1 MKPLTLSVVVP
12 CFNERETLPE
22 LHRRVSD
29 VCRACVGRSYE
40 LVLVNDGSTDGT
52 WDLLAALAA
61 RDPHV
66 VAVNLSRNHG
76 HQLALS
82 AGLQL
87 CRADRV
93 FILDCDLQDPPEL
106 LDQMMARMDE
116 GCDVVYGQR
125 TRREGETAFKKAS
138 AHLFYRLLGRL
149 ADVDIPQDTGD
160 FRLMSRRA
168 VDLLNAMPEQHRF
181 IRGMVSWIGLR
192 QEALPYER
200 AARFAGETK
209 YPIAKMLRFA
219 TDAITGFSIRP
230 LRIATWLGLS
240 FSLASL
246 LMMAYVLAAYLIG
259 HTVSGWT
266 SLTLIILLVS
276 AVQFILMGVL
286 GEYVGR
292 LYVEAK
298 KRPLFIV
305 QEVIASPELNAAP
318 KLTAVEA
325 RQ

>member
-1 MKPLTLSVVVP
+1 MKLLTLSVVVP

-22 LHRRVSD
+22 LHRRVSE
-29 VCRACVGRSYE
+29 VCRACVGRNYE

-52 WDLLAALAA
+52 WDLLAFLAA

-82 AGLQL
+82 AGLHL
-87 CRADRV
+87 CRGERV

-106 LDQMMARMDE
+106 LGAMMARMDD

-149 ADVDIPQDTGD
+149 ADVDIPPDTGD

-168 VDLLNAMPEQHRF
+168 VDQLNAMPEQHRF
-181 IRGMVSWIGLR
+181 IRGMVSWMGLR
-192 QEALPYER
+192 QEPLPYER

-209 YPIAKMLRFA
+209 YPLGKMIRFA
-219 TDAITGFSIRP
+219 VDAITGFSIRP
-230 LRIATWLGLS
+230 LRLATWLGLF
-240 FSLASL
+240 FSLASMV
-246 LMMAYVLAAYLIG
+246 LMTYVLIAYLFGQTIN
-259 HTVSGWT
+259 GWT
-266 SLTLIILLVS
+266 SLTLIILMVS

-305 QEVIASPELNAAP
+305 QEVLASPELTAAP
-318 KLTAVEA
+318 KLTSVEA
-325 RQ
+325 RK

>member
-1 MKPLTLSVVVP
+1 MKPLALSVIVP
-12 CFNERETLPE
+12 CFNESETLPA
-22 LHRRVSD
+22 LHRRVTD
-29 VCRACVGRSYE
+29 ACRACVGRSYE
-40 LVLVNDGSTDGT
+40 LVLVNDGSTDVT
-52 WDLLAALAA
+52 WDLLADLAA
-61 RDPHV
+61 RDPHI

-87 CRADRV
+87 CRGNRV

-106 LDQMMARMDE
+106 LGAMMARMDA

-125 TRREGETAFKKAS
+125 TRRAGETAFKKAS
-138 AHLFYRLLGRL
+138 AHFFYRLLGRL
-149 ADVDIPQDTGD
+149 ADVDIPPDTGD

-168 VDLLNAMPEQHRF
+168 VDQLNAMPEQHRF
-181 IRGMVSWIGLR
+181 IRGRVSWMGLR

-209 YPIAKMLRFA
+209 YPLAKMIRFA
-219 TDAITGFSIRP
+219 IDAITGFSIRP
-230 LRIATWLGLS
+230 LRLATWLGLS
-240 FSLASL
+240 FSFASL
-246 LMMAYVLAAYLIG
+246 AMMAYVLISYLIG

-266 SLTLIILLVS
+266 SLTLILLMVS

-298 KRPLFIV
+298 RRPLFIV
-305 QEVIASPELNAAP
+305 QEVLASPELTAAP
-318 KLTAVEA
+318 TLIAMETRK
-325 RQ
+325 